1 MDFDLEKTIVFH
13 LPGLRNGQTMTLAI
27 SRLFGDHPFRKI
39 KKPSSNHLLLLHG
52 KKKCVALGVLLVSAL
67 VNAFIVSFSNYNLTV
82 AGLQLK
88 FYRGFRHALAAGQNL
103 LLQISNPAGSG
114 KTMFVS
120 RVSGG
125 ISIAGATIAILK
137 NGTVTGT
144 TVTPVNLNFGSSNTS
159 VMAAKSATGT
169 VTGSPVTVISLI
181 FCFIWWEV

>member
-1 MDFDLEKTIVFH
+1 
-13 LPGLRNGQTMTLAI
+13 
-27 SRLFGDHPFRKI
+27 
-39 KKPSSNHLLLLHG
+39 
-52 KKKCVALGVLLVSAL
+52 
-67 VNAFIVSFSNYNLTV
+67 
-82 AGLQLK
+82 
-88 FYRGFRHALAAGQNL
+88 
-103 LLQISNPAGSG
+103 
-114 KTMFVS
+114 MFVS